1 MSLKQYSLFNHKNL
15 VLCICMIIEM
25 ILKTNITFNTS
36 RWALNRFNKKPR
48 MIFHGDFISNV
59 NDQQMHE
66 RQTANEVGR
75 LLLKASARFA
85 QASKYKAYTIMNLPP
100 TKA

>member
-1 MSLKQYSLFNHKNL
+1 
-15 VLCICMIIEM
+15 
-25 ILKTNITFNTS
+25 
-36 RWALNRFNKKPR
+36 

-59 NDQQMHE
+59 NDHQMHE

-85 QASKYKAYTIMNLPP
+85 QASQYKAYTIMNLPP
-100 TKA
+100 SKAKKEARRAKTCWSFMISA